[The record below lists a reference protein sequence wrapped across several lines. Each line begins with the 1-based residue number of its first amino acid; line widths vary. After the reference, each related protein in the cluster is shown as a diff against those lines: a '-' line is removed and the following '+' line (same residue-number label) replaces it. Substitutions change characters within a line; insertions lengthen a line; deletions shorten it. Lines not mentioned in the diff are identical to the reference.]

1 MPKRHLIRDIGEI
14 LKELPEVLQLPHS
27 ELDLSKIDQY
37 LSNHKRSVMIQ
48 SEINASEPVRDE
60 LNTKS
65 KGKRWQIILDFEL
78 PPGAYATVLVKRLF
92 H

>member
-1 MPKRHLIRDIGEI
+1 
-14 LKELPEVLQLPHS
+14 
-27 ELDLSKIDQY
+27 
-37 LSNHKRSVMIQ
+37 MIQ